1 MIIVITYSSKMY
13 IFEYVY
19 GQNASYVLL
28 LCGLISGMRRSKV
41 VVYAKYSIKLVLNL
55 YFDKLIIGTFGS

>member
-1 MIIVITYSSKMY
+1 MY
-13 IFEYVY
+13 IFEHVC
-19 GQNASYVLL
+19 GQNASYILL

-55 YFDKLIIGTFGS
+55 YLDKLIIGTFGT